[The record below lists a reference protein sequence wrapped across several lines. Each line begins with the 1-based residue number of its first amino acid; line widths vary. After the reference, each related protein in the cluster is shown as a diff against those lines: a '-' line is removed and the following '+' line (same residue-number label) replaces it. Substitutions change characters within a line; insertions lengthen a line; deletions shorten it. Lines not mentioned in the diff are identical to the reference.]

1 MGPAVRPR
9 PASPHGTPLPRKR
22 ATAGGKLPCH
32 VRRRKHSTRR
42 DMHRRALRSSVP
54 IRRDSETRGD
64 WTPALH
70 RQRRWTTGPTGR
82 SDPGGRRSRRRTVTL
97 RHDLYRT
104 HEGDS
109 QRDKPPVATA
119 GIANPCRW
127 CGAWWGPSSG
137 RSRHPHMALRFRGSV
152 LRPTENHRVTCAGRT
167 KAHSATLVVECG
179 PAAESG
185 GTGFRPPQAV
195 AHGGARPPAE
205 AGIPTCRSA
214 SGEACYGRRKI
225 TVSMRR
231 WKHSAHGD
239 ANRRA
244 AGISQST
251 LR

>member
-70 RQRRWTTGPTGR
+70 RQRRWTTGPTGG
-82 SDPGGRRSRRRTVTL
+82 SDPGGRRSRPRTVTL

-109 QRDKPPVATA
+109 HLRRTVGIVKPVPTVWRMVGPVLRPKPASPHGTPLPGKRATA
-119 GIANPCRW
+119 DGESPCHMRRENHSALGDA
-127 CGAWWGPSSG
+127 CCRVRPGGRIGRNGVSPSAGGGAWWGPPPG
-137 RSRHPHMALRFRGSV
+137 RSRHPHMSLRFRGSV
-152 LRPTENHRVTCAGRT
+152 LRPAENYRVHAP
-167 KAHSATLVVECG
+167 VE
-179 PAAESG
+179 A
-185 GTGFRPPQAV
+185 
-195 AHGGARPPAE
+195 
-205 AGIPTCRSA
+205 
-214 SGEACYGRRKI
+214 
-225 TVSMRR
+225 
-231 WKHSAHGD
+231 
-239 ANRRA
+239 
-244 AGISQST
+244 
-251 LR
+251 